1 MAYNEELAARIRQAL
16 KGTRKVEEKR
26 MFGGIAFMVNGKMCL
41 GVDKEDMMLRCTPEM
56 NDDLLSR
63 KGVRLFDL
71 TGKPMKGWLLIG
83 PEAVKAKKDFDFW
96 VSAAIDSNKQIA
108 GKKSKK

>member
-1 MAYNEELAARIRQAL
+1 MAYNEELADRIRQAL
-16 KGTRKVEEKR
+16 TGIRKVVEKE

-41 GVDKEDMMLRCTPEM
+41 GVNKGDIMLRCTLEM
-56 NDDLLSR
+56 NDELASR
-63 KGVRLFDL
+63 KGVKLFDM

-83 PEAVKAKKDFDFW
+83 PEALKTRKDFNFW
-96 VSAAIDSNKQIA
+96 ISVAIDSNKHIA